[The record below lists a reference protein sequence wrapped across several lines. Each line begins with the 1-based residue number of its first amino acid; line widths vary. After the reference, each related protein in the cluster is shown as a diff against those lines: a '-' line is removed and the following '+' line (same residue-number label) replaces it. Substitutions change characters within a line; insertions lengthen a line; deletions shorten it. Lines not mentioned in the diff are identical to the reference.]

1 MYWDAYQEA
10 YEDAIK
16 ATATKKTPWYIVPAD
31 KKWFARLL
39 ISQIIV
45 DTLEEINP
53 QYPELPDNKKALLSQ
68 CREQLLAEA
77 KVEEEKD

>member
-1 MYWDAYQEA
+1 MYLHDQHIFIVEERMYWDAYQEA

-16 ATATKKTPWYIVPAD
+16 ATATKKAPWYIVPAD

-53 QYPELPDNKKALLSQ
+53 QYPDDSSL
-68 CREQLLAEA
+68 
-77 KVEEEKD
+77 